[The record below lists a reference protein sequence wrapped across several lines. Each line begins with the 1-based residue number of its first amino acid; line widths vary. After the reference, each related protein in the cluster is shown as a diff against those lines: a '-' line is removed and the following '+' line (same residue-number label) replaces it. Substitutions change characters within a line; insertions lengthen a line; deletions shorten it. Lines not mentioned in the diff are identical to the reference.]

1 MADQLQKQNPYQ
13 ERRQLWQTHIEAW
26 PLTGLSQAEYCRQNN
41 LKATRFTYWK
51 RKFQKESLPVK
62 FVRISAESARP
73 DHLFYHNEASLRLTV
88 GSQFT
93 IEIQDGFTPV
103 TLKQVLLTLK
113 EV

>member
-13 ERRQLWQTHIEAW
+13 ERRQFWQTHVETW
-26 PLTGLSQAEYCRQNN
+26 SLTGLSQTEYCRQNN
-41 LKATRFTYWK
+41 LKPARFTYWK
-51 RKFQKESLPVK
+51 RKFKKESLPVE
-62 FVRISAESARP
+62 FVRISAESAKA
-73 DHLFYHNEASLRLTV
+73 DHLFYNNEASLRLTV

-103 TLKQVLLTLK
+103 TLQQVLLTLK

>member
-1 MADQLQKQNPYQ
+1 MADQLQKQNSYQ
-13 ERRQLWQTHIEAW
+13 KRRQLWKTHIEAW

-41 LKATRFTYWK
+41 LKTNRFTYWK
-51 RKFQKESLPVK
+51 RKFEKESLPVK
-62 FVRISAESARP
+62 FVQISAESAKP
-73 DHLFYHNEASLRLTV
+73 DHLFYNDEASLRLTV

-93 IEIQDGFTPV
+93 IEIQDGFTPI

>member
-1 MADQLQKQNPYQ
+1 MADQLQKQNSYQ

-26 PLTGLSQAEYCRQNN
+26 PLTGLSQTEYCRQNN
-41 LKATRFTYWK
+41 LKTTRFTYWK
-51 RKFQKESLPVK
+51 HKFQKESLPVN
-62 FVRISAESARP
+62 FVQISAESARP
-73 DHLFYHNEASLRLTV
+73 DHLFYNNEASLRLTV